1 MMDWIKNG
9 LILLFGLVASI
20 FAPSYFVKNSSNKK
34 VTSAKTEAEAELDL
48 IEKMESYAC
57 TTEHGFEAF
66 DKVAKAQGGK
76 CSVMKQEWLLMKL
89 QNYAMRQGY
98 NFDLDKWTEKTEKF
112 IAATKEINTK
122 K

>member
-1 MMDWIKNG
+1 MMEWIKNG
-9 LILLFGLVASI
+9 LILVFGIIASI
-20 FAPSYFVKNSSNKK
+20 FVPSFVVKNSKTKK

-48 IEKMESYAC
+48 IEKMEAYAC

-66 DKVAKAQGGK
+66 DRVAKAQGGK

-98 NFDLDKWTEKTEKF
+98 VFDLDKWTEKVENF
-112 IAATKEINTK
+112 ISATKEINAK